1 MQGVALLPVV
11 TALYFCLYPAS
22 WFKKKHPR
30 TLDRVFFPPHP
41 DGGDV
46 LRSMTVIPYIEVLH
60 NPDSLTTSEQEDADF
75 AEDFTVCPQDAGG

>member
-1 MQGVALLPVV
+1 MNGLCP
-11 TALYFCLYPAS
+11 CLCPTS

-30 TLDRVFFPPHP
+30 TLDRVYFPPHP

-60 NPDSLTTSEQEDADF
+60 NPESLTASEQEDPEF
-75 AEDFTVCPQDAGG
+75 AEDFTVYPQGTRSEFV